1 MPIQVG
7 AKLGEVVT
15 ILGADAGSV
24 AVHPG
29 TDVEVKIL
37 FQCLRPVTGGWR
49 FFFHLQGPNGLFRNL
64 DHVPVEGALPV
75 DAWRKGQ
82 RILDRLKITTA
93 GMPAGEYRV
102 IAGLYRGAERMAVA
116 PVSASD
122 GNKAARVATFQ
133 VQ

>member
-1 MPIQVG
+1 MTIVG
-7 AKLGEVVT
+7 AYVGG
-15 ILGADAGSV
+15 GAGPAPIH
-24 AVHPG
+24 AG

-37 FQCLRPVTGGWR
+37 FQSLRPVTGGWH

-82 RILDRLKITTA
+82 RILDRLKIALPGGT
-93 GMPAGEYRV
+93 PAGDYRV
-102 IAGLYRGAERMAVA
+102 IAGLYRGSERLAVT
-116 PVSASD
+116 PVSVSD
-122 GNKAARVATFQ
+122 GNKAVRVATFH